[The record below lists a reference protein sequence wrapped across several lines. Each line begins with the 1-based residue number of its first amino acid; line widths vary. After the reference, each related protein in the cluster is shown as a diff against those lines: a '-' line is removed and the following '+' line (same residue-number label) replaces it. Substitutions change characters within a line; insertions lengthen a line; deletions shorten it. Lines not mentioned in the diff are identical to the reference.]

1 MPGIHIPCATLWL
14 NNERHVPLLL
24 PLPLVPSSPSSA
36 ATKSFCAWTERE
48 CLYQSQR
55 AAKNLLLVDTFAVVC
70 WFSQMFLTR
79 ARQKKSCRTRLSQK
93 RSIPHTSTTL
103 CLCICLASVRQRN
116 RPVTYPVPSMFCHNG
131 SVIQP
136 TTYTPHL
143 LLSSAE
149 INLISIMLSCAI
161 MVIVSTLILW
171 NPRYHSY
178 CWSQYV

>member
-103 CLCICLASVRQRN
+103 CLCICLASVRQRK

-136 TTYTPHL
+136 TNHVHTSFVTFISWNKLDIYHVVMCHNGN
-143 LLSSAE
+143 S
-149 INLISIMLSCAI
+149 INIDF
-161 MVIVSTLILW
+161 VKSTL
-171 NPRYHSY
+171 P
-178 CWSQYV
+178 